1 MSLGAVPG
9 SILSVL
15 GSPGEAS
22 EVSREAWRGLG
33 EALEASWRP
42 LGGLL
47 ELLKMLGRLRGGL
60 LGAYGSLLE
69 ACWSA
74 LGGLLELSWTV
85 LEASWA
91 PEGRPEN
98 AHEGPTS
105 HFLEEK
111 R

>member
-47 ELLKMLGRLRGGL
+47 ELLKMLGRLRGGASGGL
-60 LGAYGSLLE
+60 WVAI
-69 ACWSA
+69 
-74 LGGLLELSWTV
+74 GGLLECSW
-85 LEASWA
+85 
-91 PEGRPEN
+91 
-98 AHEGPTS
+98 GPLGALLDR
-105 HFLEEK
+105 FRGLLGAK
-111 R
+111 RSPRGCPRGSKIESKR

>member
-47 ELLKMLGRLRGGL
+47 ELLKMLGRLRGGFWGLMGRYWRPVGVL
-60 LGAYGSLLE
+60 LGASWSSL
-69 ACWSA
+69 
-74 LGGLLELSWTV
+74 
-85 LEASWA
+85 
-91 PEGRPEN
+91 
-98 AHEGPTS
+98 GP
-105 HFLEEK
+105 F
-111 R
+111 